1 MVKTGEAQFPA
12 DGWVQVRP
20 ILAADPRIPKRSAI
34 LKLKK
39 ERPASKGRI
48 HKGRTRS

>member
-12 DGWVQVRP
+12 DGRVQVRP
-20 ILAADPRIPKRSAI
+20 ILAADPRIP
-34 LKLKK
+34 KLKK